1 MKERLLVFLA
11 LLLALTL
18 CFGGCDF
25 GDLPFDPLPPDDGTT
40 DDGTTDDG
48 TTDGGKVDYAS
59 LAAIP
64 AYSGTPYVYLN
75 NNVPT
80 FTAEEIT
87 TLSYEYFSPLDDLK
101 RCGYVEAC
109 VGVDIMPTE
118 DRESISSV
126 TPSGWKNKP
135 YDFVDGGYLYNR
147 CHLLGFQLTGE
158 NANKL
163 NLITG
168 TRYMNVDG
176 MLPFEN
182 MVADYVR
189 ETENHV
195 MLRVTPIYLGDNL
208 VAHGV
213 QMEAYSVEDEG
224 EDISFNV
231 YIYNVQP
238 RITIDYKTGD
248 NRLNEETDY
257 AETAIDG
264 ENGSATLPPPTDEDT
279 ESGDGGEV
287 TEGEEKEYVLNTR
300 SKKIHLPT
308 CSSVDDIAEHNKSA
322 VTATKESLL
331 SDGYSTCG
339 VCKP

>member
-1 MKERLLVFLA
+1 MKKQLTLFLS

-18 CFGGCDF
+18 LFSGCDF
-25 GDLPFDPLPPDDGTT
+25 LADLPVGGPSNGGNADDQSTAT
-40 DDGTTDDG
+40 
-48 TTDGGKVDYAS
+48 YAD

-64 AYSGTPYVYLN
+64 AYSKSPYVILN
-75 NNVPT
+75 GNVPT
-80 FTAEEIT
+80 FTEEEIT
-87 TLSYEYFSPLDDLK
+87 DLSYEYFSPLDALG
-101 RCGYVEAC
+101 RCGYVEAS
-109 VGVDIMPTE
+109 VGVDLMPTE

-126 TPSGWKNKP
+126 KPSGWINKP

-213 QMEAYSVEDEG
+213 QMEAFSVEDGG
-224 EDISFNV
+224 EDICFNV
-231 YIYNVQP
+231 YVYNVQP
-238 RITIDYKTGD
+238 RITIDYATGNSRQND
-248 NRLNEETDY
+248 NTDY
-257 AETAIDG
+257 AETAING
-264 ENGSATLPPPTDEDT
+264 ENGSATLPPAEDEENAAPPVEGT
-279 ESGDGGEV
+279 EAD
-287 TEGEEKEYVLNTR
+287 YVLNTR

-308 CSSVDDIAEHNKSA
+308 CGSVDDMAEHNKQSYHG
-322 VTATKESLL
+322 TKESLL
-331 SDGYSTCG
+331 ADGYSACG

>member
-1 MKERLLVFLA
+1 MKKSLLFSLIA
-11 LLLALTL
+11 LLLSFCLV
-18 CFGGCDF
+18 FGGCDLL
-25 GDLPFDPLPPDDGTT
+25 GALPDVLP
-40 DDGTTDDG
+40 
-48 TTDGGKVDYAS
+48 DGGTPDEAPDSPDTPDEDASPSYAN

-64 AYSGTPYVYLN
+64 AYSGSPYVILN
-75 NNVPT
+75 DNVPS

-87 TLSYEYFSPLDDLK
+87 ALSYEYFSPLDTLQ
-101 RCGYVEAC
+101 RCGYVEAS
-109 VGVDIMPTE
+109 VGFDLMPTE

-126 TPSGWKNKP
+126 KPSGWLNKS

-189 ETENHV
+189 ETKNHV
-195 MLRVTPIYLGDNL
+195 MYRVTPIYIGNNL

-213 QMEAYSVEDEG
+213 QLEALSVEDGG
-224 EDISFNV
+224 EDICFNV
-231 YIYNVQP
+231 YVYNVQP
-238 RITIDYKTGD
+238 RITIDYATGD
-248 NRLNEETDY
+248 SRQNDETDY

-264 ENGSATLPPPTDEDT
+264 QNGSATLPPTEEAEPDEG
-279 ESGDGGEV
+279 GDIA
-287 TEGEEKEYVLNTR
+287 EGEEREYVLNTR
-300 SKKIHLPT
+300 SKKIHLPS
-308 CSSVDDIAEHNKSA
+308 CSAVDDIADHNKST
-322 VTATKESLL
+322 VTATLESLL
-331 SDGYSTCG
+331 NGGYSACG
-339 VCKP
+339 TCKP